1 MGKTR
6 RNEPV
11 GKLSKQE
18 RLASEWERMVERDR
32 VERVARKQAVES
44 AGTREIIESKQAP
57 AVITSAEV
65 EKAEKA
71 RVASVQAVPPDTGES
86 GSLLWWTGG
95 SLDDYVPVAEYG
107 SRQRQEDL
115 RAFSLVAPMCLNAES
130 VLTKKI
136 QALLW
141 TVEAGRNLVVKW
153 QDTLNNLDNG
163 EGWDTFVARW
173 VRAYSESDYGGY
185 AEILRGAPRWAVD
198 ADGQLTERGAKALE
212 EGKDRSWPIVNAQVM
227 DPCQCVPS
235 ADREFPLVYYNS
247 HSGAKHRLRDH
258 QFMRILDMPGVDD
271 SKSGQGIC
279 AISRAVWAAQEDRM
293 TTRYGFEAMSEN
305 PGTGMVL
312 ANVNQQL
319 LETALK
325 SAKQERMARGVVYYK
340 GMLFLPVL
348 NPSGSVKLEYLTF
361 SHLPENFNRTEDYS
375 RIKEIVASAFGL
387 DVLELGSIPGH
398 NLGSGAQATVAADKA
413 RGKGIGA
420 LIQGIERQ
428 FHLKF
433 LPPSVQLEIKK
444 HDIGE
449 QKDRAELDQFY
460 FQNAQGM
467 MSSGAF
473 TAEMALQ
480 YLADMGSIPMEYPY
494 MLVDLTNT
502 EELRDSEAAEK
513 SKRDGP
519 RVKIDRKGKV
529 LWSETMK
536 LKAVKVKELGE
547 PIKATI
553 ADEDKRAARERFEAW
568 FPERAGMLDAKPAGT

>member
-11 GKLSKQE
+11 SKLSKQE
-18 RLASEWERMVERDR
+18 RLASEWERMVDRD
-32 VERVARKQAVES
+32 RVARKNTVKSAGVQEIVES
-44 AGTREIIESKQAP
+44 GMAP
-57 AVITSAEV
+57 AVIPSAEV
-65 EKAEKA
+65 EKADGP
-71 RVASVQAVPPDTGES
+71 RLASVQAVPPETGE
-86 GSLLWWTGG
+86 GGGGLLWWTGG
-95 SLDDYVPVAEYG
+95 TIDDYIPVGEYG

-115 RAFSLVAPMCLNAES
+115 RAFCLVAPMVLNAES
-130 VLTKKI
+130 VLTKKM
-136 QALLW
+136 QALQW
-141 TVEAGRNLVVKW
+141 SVEAGRNIASKW
-153 QDTLNNLDNG
+153 QDILNNLDKG
-163 EGWDTFVARW
+163 AGWDTFIARW

-185 AEILRGAPRWAVD
+185 VEILRAAPGWAVD
-198 ADGQLTERGAKALE
+198 AGGVLTPRGKEAMEA
-212 EGKDRSWPIVNAQVM
+212 GRDRAWPVSNAQVM

-235 ADREFPLVYYNS
+235 ADRDFPLIFDNV
-247 HSGAKHRLRDH
+247 HTGMKHKLRDH
-258 QFMRILDMPGVDD
+258 QFMRILDMPNVDD
-271 SKSGQGIC
+271 DHPRQGVC
-279 AISRAVWAAQEDRM
+279 ATTRAVWAAQEDRM

-420 LIQGIERQ
+420 LIQGVERQ

-433 LPPSVQLEIKK
+433 LPPTVQLQIKR

-449 QKDRAELDQFY
+449 QKDWAELDQFY

-467 MSSGAF
+467 MTSGAF

-494 MLVDLTNT
+494 MLVDLTPT
-502 EELRDSEAAEK
+502 EELDDSEASEKRLKQGPRVRLDRHGKTVWAEK
-513 SKRDGP
+513 SYMLQMKHKALGDQMDSS
-519 RVKIDRKGKV
+519 I
-529 LWSETMK
+529 SE
-536 LKAVKVKELGE
+536 
-547 PIKATI
+547 
-553 ADEDKRAARERFEAW
+553 EDKNTARARFEAW
-568 FPERAGMLDAKPAGT
+568 FPKKAGMMDAKPTGT